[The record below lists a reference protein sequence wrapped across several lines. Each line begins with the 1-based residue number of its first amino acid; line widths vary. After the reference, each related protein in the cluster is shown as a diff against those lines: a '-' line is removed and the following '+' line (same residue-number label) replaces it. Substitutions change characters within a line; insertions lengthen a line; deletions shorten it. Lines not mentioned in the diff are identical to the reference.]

1 MYLEADMGHAIT
13 SRDHQHHGRAV
24 EAFGFAAKVIGVGVF
39 AGLMITYCQFLI
51 DACFKG
57 LH

>member
-1 MYLEADMGHAIT
+1 MD
-13 SRDHQHHGRAV
+13 
-24 EAFGFAAKVIGVGVF
+24 GFTTWWSSAAKLIGIGIF

-51 DACFKG
+51 DACFRG

>member
-1 MYLEADMGHAIT
+1 MAHAIT
-13 SRDHQHHGRAV
+13 SRGERVHDV
-24 EAFGFAAKVIGVGVF
+24 VVFGAKLVGIGIF

-51 DACFKG
+51 DACFRG

>member
-1 MYLEADMGHAIT
+1 MGHAIT
-13 SRDHQHHGRAV
+13 TRDHHHHSRAS
-24 EAFGFAAKVIGVGVF
+24 ETFGFAAKVIGVGVF